1 MNNRRIMDLLMVLE
15 WSRQRAGPTPRFHG
29 SMLGVALLHEA
40 CPVCGGVK
48 PGEAAA
54 IDFFEYDIGHHSA
67 CELALAINF
76 LAKSVRDHEAP
87 AEETPQAIDPDMKK
101 GPLE

>member
-1 MNNRRIMDLLMVLE
+1 M
-15 WSRQRAGPTPRFHG
+15 
-29 SMLGVALLHEA
+29 ALLHEA

-54 IDFFEYDIGHHSA
+54 RDFFEYDIGHFST

-76 LAKSVRDHEAP
+76 LAESVREQTAP
-87 AEETPQAIDPDMKK
+87 AQEIPQAIDPDMKK